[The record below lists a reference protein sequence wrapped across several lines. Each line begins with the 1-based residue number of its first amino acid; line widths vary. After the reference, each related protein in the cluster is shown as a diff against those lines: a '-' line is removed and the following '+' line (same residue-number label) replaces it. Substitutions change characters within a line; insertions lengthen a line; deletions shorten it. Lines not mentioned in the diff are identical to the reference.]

1 MKTYSPPQ
9 RQSVTAAVFL
19 LLCCLSCD
27 RLTDRGPRGYL
38 ASDKNGV
45 IFIQF
50 ADQGGQLSGQMQ
62 FFGAE
67 GRGWKKTG
75 ANNASF
81 TGLRDGSNVSLRFA
95 GFFTDRTINGTLSGD
110 TLSLVMPQP
119 DGRLATVGFRRASV
133 GEYNAEVE
141 KIRGQVA
148 KTNEATRRAR
158 AEESRLEQ
166 LRQRAAEADS
176 SMQSA
181 YEFLDERVK
190 GVGDALR
197 FDKPLSGFDQ
207 HWREMQEHEKE
218 FKVKAAVR
226 PLDSYKLSEVGYALQ
241 KLEYDQQR
249 IEYDRQNLGYA
260 MRNANEKISDVREAL
275 ADLQKAW
282 EGLQAAR
289 SSEVGAYIRSEV
301 DEGDITSIKARAE
314 AEIKKL
320 EEATGQ
326 ADARARGIERKA
338 HDLHGKSQALLD
350 RLKASSEDN

>member
-1 MKTYSPPQ
+1 MKTAIQPHSL
-9 RQSVTAAVFL
+9 RVAALL
-19 LLCCLSCD
+19 LLCCLGCNS
-27 RLTDRGPRGYL
+27 LTDRGPQGYL
-38 ASDKNGV
+38 ASDKNGA

-50 ADQGGQLSGQMQ
+50 TEQGGQLSGQMQ
-62 FFGAE
+62 FFGVE

-148 KTNEATRRAR
+148 KTNEATRQAQ

-166 LRQRAAEADS
+166 LRQRAAQADGN
-176 SMQSA
+176 MQRA
-181 YEFLDERVK
+181 YESLNERVN
-190 GVGDALR
+190 GIGDALK
-197 FDKPLSGFDQ
+197 FDQPLSGFDQ
-207 HWREMQEHEKE
+207 HWREMQEHEKD

-226 PLDSYKLSEVGYALQ
+226 PLDTYKLSEVGYALQ
-241 KLEYDQQR
+241 KLEYDQQH
-249 IEYDRQNLGYA
+249 IEHDRQNLGYA
-260 MRNANEKISDVREAL
+260 IRNANEKISDLRDGVA
-275 ADLQKAW
+275 ALQKAW
-282 EGLQAAR
+282 EELQAAR
-289 SSEVGAYIRSEV
+289 SSEAGAYLRSEV
-301 DEGDITSIKARAE
+301 DEGDIAGIKTRAE
-314 AEIKKL
+314 VEIKKL

-326 ADARARGIERKA
+326 ADARARGIERKVS
-338 HDLHGKSQALLD
+338 DLYGKSQALLN

>member
-1 MKTYSPPQ
+1 MKTAIHPHSLH
-9 RQSVTAAVFL
+9 VATALL
-19 LLCCLSCD
+19 LLCCLGCNS
-27 RLTDRGPRGYL
+27 LTDRGPQGYL

-50 ADQGGQLSGQMQ
+50 AEQGGQLSGQMQ

-67 GRGWKKTG
+67 GRGWKKTE

-110 TLSLVMPQP
+110 TLSLVLPQP

-133 GEYNAEVE
+133 GEYNAEVQ

-148 KTNEATRRAR
+148 KTNEATRRAQ

-166 LRQRAAEADS
+166 LRQSAAQADDNIRR
-176 SMQSA
+176 A
-181 YEFLDERVK
+181 YESLNEELN
-190 GVGDALR
+190 GLGDALQ
-197 FDKPLSGFDQ
+197 FDRPLAGFDQ
-207 HWREMQEHEKE
+207 HWREMQEHEQE

-226 PLDSYKLSEVGYALQ
+226 PLDSYKLSAVDYALQ
-241 KLEYDQQR
+241 KLEYDQQH
-249 IEYDRQNLGYA
+249 IEHDRQNLGYA
-260 MRNANEKISDVREAL
+260 ITKANEKISDLRDGVA
-275 ADLQKAW
+275 ALQKAW
-282 EGLQAAR
+282 EELQAAR
-289 SSEVGAYIRSEV
+289 SSEAGAYMRSEV
-301 DEGDITSIKARAE
+301 DEEDIAGIKTRDE

-320 EEATGQ
+320 EETTGK

-338 HDLHGKSQALLD
+338 NNLYVKSQALLD